1 MAMPEPQDDFGFW
14 ESIKDKSVDTL
25 WPPDSEYVAWELADA
40 WVEAAVLMEN
50 AAKAWGTAG
59 TRLPS
64 AWIDVAGVQFTNAVN
79 SMPANYENLAA
90 NMRLLAD
97 GARSYGDQIREV
109 RLSILWEITV
119 NIGLFVALS
128 WIPGGGFLA
137 AALSR
142 AVAGRITAMIT
153 GAAGRIAAGFAKLGV
168 EVAKESFD
176 EAFNNTAT
184 QVTSLLMGTRDEFNA
199 DELRDATVTGGVGG
213 VLGEG
218 FGKAVKLGG
227 AAARGLV
234 PSLPAAPASG
244 LARNL
249 NAGLGS
255 GVNNAVTSPAAGYI
269 VENWGNL
276 AALTDLSGY
285 GQKISE
291 GGLAAALSGAPR
303 SMVIDA
309 VQQRNPGHE
318 AQATALA
325 DRLVGNPP
333 PQAGEGPGN
342 GDLSGGPG
350 ADPPPPPDRQTPA
363 DPATTPDRQSAA
375 NPSPPP
381 DQQTPADPTSTQ
393 DRQAAANPSATPDQ
407 QGTANPSATPDQQ
420 GTANPSTTPDP
431 STSPD
436 RQSAA
441 DAVAAPDGSTE
452 SGSTAESSSETD
464 STTAPPGG
472 RGADAETGGRTTN
485 HGPLRSDS
493 SPTELPPGE
502 HERRAA
508 PASAEEQNSSAPQH
522 ASSDETT
529 ARPAS
534 ADVVESVE
542 NPGTATD
549 APAAPAQEAAE
560 HEAASTVEPAREAQ
574 QQDGQ
579 AQETPIAPAS
589 VAPVQGAPAQSGPA
603 HSSSTGSTT
612 SGQAATPT
620 ANPPGATTKAP
631 TRSGPVEQDENAEVH
646 PAAENSAPERTSQEQ
661 ATPDQAGPEQ
671 SPPAQDAATPHQ
683 VTPGPAGAVLA
694 AAAVTPSAPEP
705 QAAEPRSAPAH
716 TAVTAAPPA
725 PAPSGDVESGPL
737 PPPQAQPHS
746 LGAFKNGLRRDGS
759 GRITHIAGRAVREK
773 LRELAH
779 QRAALYDELRKQPG
793 GPLGRDQTGGVV
805 ALVMDMRTGEV
816 FESTN
821 GTNPSVVLKRFV
833 PPIRARIMAM
843 FHDPARFGGNTVNG
857 RTTPQRRFKGF
868 DSPFR
873 HAEVRAADAALTKN
887 PAARLDDLAA
897 DVVWAGAKGKKPLS
911 PAAFCPNCS
920 EILHD
925 VRSNGGK
932 TVHHPEEGTVDGP
945 TGWEG
950 DTNNAQ
956 HRAPT
961 PRLRGSGDAVPARSP
976 RTYPVGAVPHSRF
989 HANRA
994 ATPHLSRVRA
1004 HVRQA
1009 MEHIGRSAGM
1019 AEVQPLG
1026 GARYLVTRPD
1036 GSTFV
1041 VLVVA
1046 GETRGENPAEVVVPA
1061 KGTPVVRISQRAE
1074 QLIIARAVSGA
1085 LAQLSER
1092 LAGNQAEDLLTAER
1106 HPGSHVE
1113 LSAADHGRLAEV
1125 RTLAREHREASAF
1138 SRRRR
1143 LIAAEMRALVE
1154 HLGLHADAPSG
1165 PQRQVLTDP
1174 GVRAVLAR
1182 HAAAGSRRPSWAGE
1196 PTGEPQGRAFLAHL
1210 ASEAMPGTGAAV
1222 ALLGGGQP
1230 MLALGVGAV
1239 TAGASVTSTLVK
1251 RWYGKRDRA
1260 LSREGHRFLAARR
1273 AHEAAV
1279 RRAELL
1285 TPLLARARSTGID
1298 LTEAGPPEPGPSDER
1313 PPDHQ
1318 PYGPRLVNRG
1328 LPPMAGGGAAG
1339 LATLAGLEF
1348 RYAAAYLGIAGLAV
1362 TFGPLLERLLKS
1374 RTTSQEWSRFD
1385 EAGRAI
1391 EARAAKFD
1399 EAFVAKLHALMD
1411 RLDRLA
1417 GSAPTGSPETARPVA
1432 DAESHD
1438 AALHRF
1444 LASSAPN
1451 SAVDAARGGADATA
1465 RVGDAASDA
1474 LLNGGVRT
1482 ALGVLIAAFLDRSSL
1497 RDEQQELINRFEFD
1511 KAAKLAEQVALEQA
1525 ALDALLG
1532 EVDGHLTAAEAAQQ
1546 LRDALPGV
1554 RQDRRG
1560 RPTGYRSWRA
1570 TRKWDLKRAT
1580 ATQAVVVGS
1589 ALAFDQGAATMI
1601 VGGAAAAMLAA
1612 SFVVKYL
1619 FRRAEVLASGEL
1631 ALADRAEEQA
1641 AEAAETLALHE
1652 FIQRFMAREVLAAT
1666 GAPVD
1671 PLPAPPQVPKILRKR
1686 DRRFPDHIE
1695 ALTAHE
1701 RERMLREPRPWSLL
1715 GSRLAALNRIDR
1727 MTARVRE
1734 FAAHERHTGQ
1744 SAPLSRAFTDLSALW
1759 TAYQQLVQHGTPM
1772 PTDHE
1777 LRTNS
1782 RLRSGAEAT
1791 ENVLPQR
1798 LQEILDESTVTP
1810 AGRAFYP
1817 GDDEMLADASQVP
1830 PQPGSY
1836 TIDVHGNA
1844 TSVRFGTERLTA
1856 DDLAALIEADPNWHG
1871 EPIRLIA
1878 CNTGHE
1884 DNGFAQQLA
1893 TRLGVPVTA
1902 PSDYAGTF
1910 ADGTPFA
1917 STAHV
1922 DESGTLVPK
1931 IPPDGVWRTF
1941 QPQLSLSKPVVELK
1955 PRIEN
1960 NYTPAPAE
1968 HEPAEPPVIG
1978 ISELPP
1984 ARVGPHRVG
1993 IFTEGLRRDD
2003 AGLITHVGGV
2013 PVRLALRELTVE
2025 RAKLYWSP
2033 DNAGLRKDLK
2043 DRYRDLNRELQS
2055 QGMWPGRE
2063 EVRHEMRLVL
2073 KRLEDLDAM
2082 EKALSRK
2089 STGGCLALQMDL
2101 VTGEVFE
2108 STNGREGRKI
2118 IWHKFQAQIR
2128 MRIDAIRR
2136 SAPHGYPGPEYRGDD
2151 AQEKRRFPGYDAPH
2165 RHAEVRA
2172 ADAALAARPDA
2183 RLSDLAADI
2192 VFLKAGYPEASC
2204 CPNCSAILHDVRT
2217 NLPKRHYDPETD
2229 RSSLGT
2235 TTGWEGHG
2243 ENDTPRRLRG
2253 DPAEPGPAKPD
2264 VRPDLFLPDDEEVRF
2279 GEPRPLYSGDDR
2291 LWPDELAD
2299 LVTSSPEWTEQPV
2312 RLAVLDGQLDAEF
2325 LRRFAAMVGVEV
2337 RVPEESVTEGFLAC
2351 SSGTLVITHDPAPPP
2366 DGGWRTLEPR
2376 TEEMS

>member
-14 ESIKDKSVDTL
+14 ESVKDKSIDTL
-25 WPPDSEYVAWELADA
+25 WPPDSEYVAWQLADA
-40 WVEAAVLMEN
+40 WIEAAVVMET
-50 AAKAWGTAG
+50 AAQAWRTAG
-59 TRLPS
+59 TQLPS
-64 AWIDVAGVQFTNAVN
+64 AWMDVAGVQFTSAVN

-97 GARSYGDQIREV
+97 GVRAYGDQIREA
-109 RLSILWEITV
+109 RISILWELAV

-128 WIPGGGFLA
+128 WLPGGGFLA

-142 AVAGRITAMIT
+142 AVAGRLTAMIT
-153 GAAGRIAAGFAKLGV
+153 GMAGRIAAGFAKLSV
-168 EVAKESFD
+168 EVAKESAD
-176 EAFNNTAT
+176 EAFNNAAT
-184 QVTSLLMGTRDEFNA
+184 QATSLLMGTREEFKG
-199 DELRDATVTGGVGG
+199 DELRDATITGGVGG

-218 FGKAVKLGG
+218 FGKAVKAGG
-227 AAARGLV
+227 TVARRV
-234 PSLPAAPASG
+234 MPSLPTAPTG
-244 LARNL
+244 GVARNL

-255 GVNNAVTSPAAGYI
+255 GVNNAVTSPTAGYV
-269 VENWGNL
+269 VENWGNV

-291 GGLAAALSGAPR
+291 GGLAAGLSGAPR

-318 AQATALA
+318 AQANALA
-325 DRLVGNPP
+325 DRLVGTTPP
-333 PQAGEGPGN
+333 PEGGGPGN
-342 GDLSGGPG
+342 GELSGGPG

-363 DPATTPDRQSAA
+363 DPTSPADRQTAANPSTTADQQTTADPTTTPDRQ
-375 NPSPPP
+375 
-381 DQQTPADPTSTQ
+381 TP
-393 DRQAAANPSATPDQ
+393 ANPSATPD
-407 QGTANPSATPDQQ
+407 SSTPL
-420 GTANPSTTPDP
+420 
-431 STSPD
+431 D

-441 DAVAAPDGSTE
+441 DPVVAPDGSTD
-452 SGSTAESSSETD
+452 SRATPESSSETD
-464 STTAPPGG
+464 RSTAPPSG
-472 RGADAETGGRTTN
+472 RGADVETGGRTTT

-493 SPTELPPGE
+493 SSVEQHPGE
-502 HERRAA
+502 QERRAA
-508 PASAEEQNSSAPQH
+508 PASADEQKSSAPQR
-522 ASSDETT
+522 ASSDEAT
-529 ARPAS
+529 AHSAPAE
-534 ADVVESVE
+534 AAGTAE

-549 APAAPAQEAAE
+549 PSSPAAPVQEAVEQGPSPVAPTQEAPSQGSQSQEAPTAPAA
-560 HEAASTVEPAREAQ
+560 
-574 QQDGQ
+574 
-579 AQETPIAPAS
+579 
-589 VAPVQGAPAQSGPA
+589 VAPVQGAPVHSGPA
-603 HSSSTGSTT
+603 HSSSAGSPA
-612 SGQAATPT
+612 SGQAASPT
-620 ANPPGATTKAP
+620 ANPPDGTKKAP
-631 TRSGPVEQDENAEVH
+631 VRPGPAEQ
-646 PAAENSAPERTSQEQ
+646 AAEATPAGPAPEDSAAEQ
-661 ATPDQAGPEQ
+661 TAQAASGRPVLDQPVLDQAAPDQDTT
-671 SPPAQDAATPHQ
+671 PAPRQ
-683 VTPGPAGAVLA
+683 VTATPAGAVLA
-694 AAAVTPSAPEP
+694 ASAAAPSTPEP
-705 QAAEPRSAPAH
+705 QTATPRSAPTH
-716 TAVTAAPPA
+716 TVATAAPEPTGNTA
-725 PAPSGDVESGPL
+725 ESGDIESGPL

-746 LGAFKNGLRRDGS
+746 LGAFKNGLRRDKP
-759 GRITHIAGRAVREK
+759 GRITHIGGVAVREK

-779 QRAALYDELRKQPG
+779 QRAVLYDELRKQPG
-793 GPLGRDQTGGVV
+793 GPLGRDQTGGIV
-805 ALVMDMRTGEV
+805 ALVMDLRTGEV

-821 GTNPSVVLKRFV
+821 GTNPSVILKKFV
-833 PPIRARIMAM
+833 PSIRARIMAM
-843 FHDPARFGGNTVNG
+843 FHHPARFGGNTVNG
-857 RTTPQRRFKGF
+857 QTTAQRRFKGF

-887 PAARLDDLAA
+887 PEARLDDLAA

-920 EILHD
+920 EILQE

-932 TVHHPEEGTVDGP
+932 RVYHPEEGAVDGP

-950 DTNNAQ
+950 DTEG
-956 HRAPT
+956 HHHAPT
-961 PRLRGSGDAVPARSP
+961 PRLRGSSDAAPARSP

-989 HANRA
+989 HTNRA
-994 ATPHLSRVRA
+994 APAHLLRVQA

-1009 MEHIGRSAGM
+1009 MEHIRRGARM

-1041 VLVVA
+1041 VMIVA
-1046 GETRGENPAEVVVPA
+1046 GETQGDNPADVVIPA
-1061 KGTPVVRISQRAE
+1061 KGTPLIRISQRAE

-1092 LAGNQAEDLLTAER
+1092 LAGNQVAEDLLTSER
-1106 HPGSHVE
+1106 HPGSHTE

-1125 RTLAREHREASAF
+1125 RTLAREHREASVL

-1154 HLGLHADAPSG
+1154 HLGLHADARSG

-1182 HAAAGSRRPSWAGE
+1182 HAATGSRRPSWAGE
-1196 PTGEPQGRAFLAHL
+1196 PTGEPQGRAFLAYL

-1230 MLALGVGAV
+1230 ALALGVGAV

-1251 RWYGKRDRA
+1251 RWYSRRDRA
-1260 LSREGHRFLAARR
+1260 LSRAGHKYLAALR

-1279 RRAELL
+1279 RREELL

-1298 LTEAGPPEPGPSDER
+1298 LTAPGPPEPGPPDER

-1328 LPPMAGGGAAG
+1328 LPPMAGGGSAG

-1348 RYAAAYLGIAGLAV
+1348 RYAAAYLGIAGLAA
-1362 TFGPLLERLLKS
+1362 TFGPLLERMLKS

-1385 EAGRAI
+1385 EAARAI
-1391 EARAAKFD
+1391 EAEAAKFD
-1399 EAFVAKLHALMD
+1399 EVFVAKLHALMD

-1417 GSAPTGSPETARPVA
+1417 GSAPTGSPEAARPVA

-1438 AALHRF
+1438 ASLHPF
-1444 LASSAPN
+1444 VASSVPG
-1451 SAVDAARGGADATA
+1451 SAADVARGGADATVK
-1465 RVGDAASDA
+1465 VGDAASDA

-1482 ALGVLIAAFLDRSSL
+1482 ALGVLIAAFLDRKSL

-1532 EVDGHLTAAEAAQQ
+1532 EVDGHLTAAEAAHQV
-1546 LRDALPGV
+1546 RDALPSV
-1554 RQDRRG
+1554 RQDRAG

-1601 VGGAAAAMLAA
+1601 VGGAAATMLAA

-1631 ALADRAEEQA
+1631 ALADRAEEQT

-1652 FIQRFMAREVLAAT
+1652 FIQRFVAREVQAAT
-1666 GAPVD
+1666 GGPVD
-1671 PLPAPPQVPKILRKR
+1671 PLPAPPQVPKILRRR
-1686 DRRFPDHIE
+1686 DRRFPGHIE
-1695 ALTAHE
+1695 ALVAHE

-1715 GSRLAALNRIDR
+1715 GSRLAALHRIDR

-1734 FAAHERHTGQ
+1734 FAAHERRTGH
-1744 SAPLSRAFTDLSALW
+1744 SAPLARALTDLAALW

-1777 LRTNS
+1777 LHTNT
-1782 RLRSGAEAT
+1782 RLRAGTEAT

-1798 LQEILDESTVTP
+1798 LQQLLDESVATP
-1810 AGRAFYP
+1810 AGRAFYQR
-1817 GDDEMLADASQVP
+1817 GDEMLADASQVP
-1830 PQPGSY
+1830 PEPGSY
-1836 TIDVHGNA
+1836 TIDMHGNA
-1844 TSVRFGTERLTA
+1844 TSVRIGTERLTA

-1871 EPIRLIA
+1871 EPIRLIS
-1878 CNTGHE
+1878 CNAGHE

-1910 ADGTPFA
+1910 ADGAPFV
-1917 STAHV
+1917 STAYV
-1922 DESGTLVPK
+1922 DESGMLVPK
-1931 IPPDGVWRTF
+1931 IPPNGTWRTF
-1941 QPQLSLSKPVVELK
+1941 QPQLSLRKPVTELT

-1960 NYTPAPAE
+1960 NYTPKPAE
-1968 HEPAEPPVIG
+1968 HEPAEPAVIG

-1984 ARVGPHRVG
+1984 ARVGPHRIG
-1993 IFTEGLRRDD
+1993 IFTEGLRRNDS
-2003 AGLITHVGGV
+2003 GQITHVGGV

-2033 DNAGLRKDLK
+2033 DNARQRKERKDQ
-2043 DRYRDLNRELQS
+2043 YRELNREQS
-2055 QGMWPGRE
+2055 KGTWPE
-2063 EVRHEMRLVL
+2063 QQEVRHKMDLIRKELNDL
-2073 KRLEDLDAM
+2073 KAM
-2082 EKALSRK
+2082 ENALSKK

-2118 IWHKFQAQIR
+2118 IWHKFQTQIR

-2136 SAPHGYPGPEYRGDD
+2136 SAPRGYPGPEYRGDETP
-2151 AQEKRRFPGYDAPH
+2151 EKRRYPGYDAPH

-2217 NLPKRHYDPETD
+2217 NLPKLHYNPETD

-2235 TTGWEGHG
+2235 TTGWEGHSEG
-2243 ENDTPRRLRG
+2243 DTPYRLRG
-2253 DPAEPGPAKPD
+2253 DSAAAEPVPAKPD
-2264 VRPDLFLPDDEEVRF
+2264 VRPDLFLPDDEEIRF
-2279 GEPRPLYSGDDR
+2279 AELRPLYSGDDR

-2299 LVTSSPEWTEQPV
+2299 LVTSSPEWTDQPI
-2312 RLAVLDGQLDAEF
+2312 RLAVRDGQLDTEF
-2325 LRRFAAMVGVEV
+2325 LRRFAAMVGVPV
-2337 RVPEESVTEGFLAC
+2337 QVPEKSVTEGFLAC

-2366 DGGWRTLEPR
+2366 DGAWRTIEPR